1 MVTNDR
7 NIVITGFMGTG
18 KTTVGRLLA
27 ERLGRPFIDTDAEIV
42 QRMGLSIPE
51 IFAREG
57 ETGFRH
63 IEQRICRFLAAQRG
77 LVIATGG
84 GMLVDAGN
92 RSVMLASGTVVC
104 LVASPEAIETR
115 LKNEADERPLL
126 RGDWRALLEQRRTA
140 YDAIPTHVDTSD
152 KTPEQVVEE
161 IIFLWQQTASV

>member
-18 KTTVGRLLA
+18 KTTVGRLVA
-27 ERLGRPFIDTDAEIV
+27 ERLGRPFVDTDAEIV
-42 QRMGLSIPE
+42 RRLGLSIPE
-51 IFAREG
+51 LFAREG
-57 ETGFRH
+57 EAGFRH

-92 RSVMLASGTVVC
+92 RRVMLASGMVVC
-104 LVASPEAIETR
+104 LGASPEMIEAR
-115 LKNEADERPLL
+115 LKDEADERPLL
-126 RGDWRALLEQRRTA
+126 HGDWHALLEQRQAA
-140 YDAIPTHVDTSD
+140 YDAIPIQVDTSD